1 MQRKENL
8 MPHERARTA
17 PQTGVDTSLLYE
29 EFRRQFQASRR
40 PVNTD
45 FRALVS
51 WVKVGDQRTHL
62 IHPYPAK
69 LLAHIAHFFV
79 HASVLSGMGSRVLDP
94 FCGSGTVALE
104 ASMSG
109 RQALVADANPMARLL
124 TRVKTT
130 PYSSEKLLTE
140 AVEIPRRARR
150 YRTAPAVDIVNSTLW
165 YSASRK
171 KELEILRRAVF
182 EVEDDDIREA
192 VEEAIDNLKEKI
204 AELEEEAEEKLK
216 LKSN

>member
-1 MQRKENL
+1 MRRSENPVPRQR
-8 MPHERARTA
+8 A
-17 PQTGVDTSLLYE
+17 PTVPRPAGADTSLLYE
-29 EFRRQFQASRR
+29 ELRRQFQASKS

-62 IHPYPAK
+62 IHSYPAK

-79 HASVLSGMGSRVLDP
+79 HAGALSGVGARVLDP

-109 RQALVADANPMARLL
+109 RQALVADANPMALLL

-130 PYSSEKLLTE
+130 PYSPNALLTE
-140 AVEIPRRARR
+140 AFETLRRARR
-150 YRTAPAVDIVNSTLW
+150 YRSAPTVDIVNSTLW
-165 YSASRK
+165 YW
-171 KELEILRRAVF
+171 LYAVSCGT
-182 EVEDDDIREA
+182 RQPYLTA
-192 VEEAIDNLKEKI
+192 PAALNG
-204 AELEEEAEEKLK
+204 
-216 LKSN
+216 